1 VKKKM
6 FIGELLVNMWK
17 AIASDFEKRMC
28 KQGQDVILNIEFL
41 SLGTWYSLTIPSYK
55 Q

>member
-41 SLGTWYSLTIPSYK
+41 
-55 Q
+55 